1 MAFAPAEADALI
13 AFCVAHGSPHDG
25 ALVGRMLRHLTS
37 DPAGVLVWGDDGG
50 RAVVATVLDRV
61 VNGADAAS
69 LEILG
74 ARAPLAA
81 KSVWELIAAPGVAF
95 ARGGPRRAL
104 DLTLYPWLIERPED
118 TEAVL
123 RARGFVPAYTSYIMR
138 RPPGA
143 AAAPVPPLDDGWRW
157 APLEAGRVDEAHA
170 AIGEMFAGAAS
181 LSLSPLPDF
190 RRAVSTAPD
199 VWRALLDG
207 ERLAGLVRVV
217 AVGTGEGKVA
227 MLGRMPRYR
236 GRGLGARLLA
246 EGLRLLAERGA
257 RDVELDVE
265 SANERALALYRR
277 FGFEVVSRMP
287 VLRIS
292 LRP

>member
-1 MAFAPAEADALI
+1 MAFAPAEADGLI

-37 DPAGVLVWGDDGG
+37 DPAGVLVWGDEDGP
-50 RAVVATVLDRV
+50 AVVATVIDRTL
-61 VNGADAAS
+61 NGADAAN

-74 ARAPLAA
+74 VRAPLGVEAA
-81 KSVWELIAAPGVAF
+81 WELVVNPGVAF
-95 ARGGPRRAL
+95 ALGGPRGAL
-104 DLTLYPWLIERPED
+104 DLSLYPWLIERMEE
-118 TEAVL
+118 TERAL
-123 RARGFVPAYTSYIMR
+123 RARGFAPAYTSHIMR

-143 AAAPVPPLDDGWRW
+143 ASAEVPPLDPGWRW
-157 APLEAGRVDEAHA
+157 APVDEARVDEAHR
-170 AIGEMFAGAAS
+170 AIGEMFAGVAS

-190 RRAVSTAPD
+190 RRTVLNGPD

-207 ERLAGLVRVV
+207 ERLAGLVRVLSV
-217 AVGTGEGKVA
+217 ETGSGKVG
-227 MLGRMPRYR
+227 MVGRMPGYR

-257 RDVELDVE
+257 HEVELDVE
-265 SANERALALYRR
+265 SENERALALYRR
-277 FGFEVVSRMP
+277 FGFEVVSRTP
-287 VLRIS
+287 VMRIS